1 MAFSGCSGLIEAD
14 IQGTGLDLYN
24 SQDIFAW
31 CSSLQQVTFG
41 DGVTRL
47 YPSSSSSFTTSSG
60 TFGGGACKSLRS
72 VSVGSGVK
80 EVPSYFLY
88 NCGNSNN
95 NISVSFAGKITS
107 VGNYAFDNSYITNL
121 VISLS
126 SCTVGSDGFSS
137 CPAVSSDNIDFS
149 QIVSIG
155 RWAFSSCRNLRG
167 PLDLSALSSIPDYAF
182 RDCSALTSVKFS
194 SNLASIRDCA
204 FMNCSS
210 LANVWFKGGPPSVGT
225 KPFSGVAS
233 GARGHYMASYASDW
247 LPQIGSDGKWQGLI
261 MAEIPG
267 PVLRVDSANPA
278 EGSLTL
284 AWNETLTVDGVTYS
298 VYRSA
303 NDTYS
308 ATDLVADGLTGTTW
322 TDTAYWSAEPVLKPL
337 NYWVVADGGGYG
349 ERASNR
355 IETRHRYGL
364 CVGYDA
370 YGVDST
376 PLRQSLADARLCHSL
391 AESTGFAMEPV
402 LKNSAA
408 SIEGIHN
415 ALIGLAQKA
424 KPGDSV
430 LFYIATH
437 GGIREEKDKAV
448 LIAYDG
454 QYNVTQLASDVAA
467 FDTGVGFIGIIMACH
482 SQAMAGGSELSGAAA
497 NWLIENGLAM
507 CTPNVAWVTSCGT
520 DESSYN
526 LEGST
531 LTMFGE
537 WFLNQG
543 WQNSH
548 ADDQLTGLDYGG
560 IHGDGKISLLE
571 LTEYATL
578 FAKGI
583 SDEKP
588 SHVYFQNEGVLE
600 KTIVANGISSTG
612 TGGPDVP
619 ASITAS
625 QGMFDSR
632 IEVSW
637 ATANGALWYWLY
649 VLKNGCSGE
658 AEADWKCLAYY
669 KQQPKFM
676 HKGSKLGGTY
686 QYRVRA
692 VNGSGVSAP
701 SPVAQGS
708 RGTATMI
715 NWLQEKGKELGALVG
730 EAVAEL
736 AAMPSANGMSLEG
749 CYVSG
754 IDPLDSNASF
764 EADLVREDGKWKAKP
779 KGGEKEGRVYRVE
792 GKKEMSD
799 ESWTDV
805 TDVEDLEA
813 EGWHF
818 FRLGVELAE

>member
-1 MAFSGCSGLIEAD
+1 MEEAFYRPSSRESWTGETGENMKSFCKYVCVGLGAAWCLVAGGTSAWGEVDGNWEYSQSAFELCSGLVSCAELPPSENLVGGRCVRKRAFQANKTQEEVEIPQSMRNGELKVVP
-14 IQGTGLDLYN
+14 T
-24 SQDIFAW
+24 S
-31 CSSLQQVTFG
+31 
-41 DGVTRL
+41 DGPALV
-47 YPSSSSSFTTSSG
+47 
-60 TFGGGACKSLRS
+60 FGGDSEVEVGQPVNFTVVAVNVPNPTVWLECGCFPEDSAC
-72 VSVGSGVK
+72 VFNF
-80 EVPSYFLY
+80 VPPNLSFYPDVPGDYIFVFG
-88 NCGNSNN
+88 CGDADYYLKASW
-95 NISVSFAGKITS
+95 
-107 VGNYAFDNSYITNL
+107 
-121 VISLS
+121 
-126 SCTVGSDGFSS
+126 TVT
-137 CPAVSSDNIDFS
+137 VN
-149 QIVSIG
+149 
-155 RWAFSSCRNLRG
+155 
-167 PLDLSALSSIPDYAF
+167 
-182 RDCSALTSVKFS
+182 
-194 SNLASIRDCA
+194 
-204 FMNCSS
+204 
-210 LANVWFKGGPPSVGT
+210 GG
-225 KPFSGVAS
+225 
-233 GARGHYMASYASDW
+233 
-247 LPQIGSDGKWQGLI
+247 
-261 MAEIPG
+261 MAEIT
-267 PVLRVDSANPA
+267 LQAQSANPA

-284 AWNETLTVDGVTYS
+284 AWDDTATVEGVTYS

-308 ATDLVADGLTGTTW
+308 ATDLVADGLTGTSW
-322 TDTAYWSAEPVLKPL
+322 TDTAYWSAEPILKPL

-349 ERASNR
+349 ERASKPL
-355 IETRHRYGL
+355 ETRHRYGL

-391 AESTGFAMEPV
+391 AESAGFDMEPV
-402 LKNSAA
+402 LENSEA

-415 ALIGLAQKA
+415 ALIALAQKA

-437 GGIREEKDKAV
+437 GGLRKAKDKAV

-467 FDTGVGFIGIIMACH
+467 FDTGVSFIGIIMACH
-482 SQAMAGGSELSGAAA
+482 SQAMAGGFELSGAAA

-531 LTMFGE
+531 QTMFGE
-537 WFLNQG
+537 WFLHQG

-548 ADDQLTGLDYGG
+548 ADSQLSGLEYGG
-560 IHGDGKISLLE
+560 VHGDGKISLLE

-578 FAKGI
+578 FARGS

-588 SHVYFQNEGVLE
+588 SHVYFQNEEVLG
-600 KTIVANGISSTG
+600 KTIVADGISSTG

-625 QGMFDSR
+625 QGVFDFG

-637 ATANGALWYWLY
+637 APANGALWYWLY
-649 VLKNGCSGE
+649 VLKGGCSGE
-658 AEADWKCLAYY
+658 SDADWKCLAYY
-669 KQQPKFM
+669 KQNPKFM
-676 HKGSKLGGTY
+676 HKGSILGDTC

-701 SPVAQGS
+701 SPIAQGS
-708 RGTATMI
+708 RGTAAML
-715 NWLQEKGKELGALVG
+715 NWLQEKGKELGLLVG
-730 EAVAEL
+730 GAVAEL
-736 AAMPSANGMSLEG
+736 AAMQSANGMSLEG

-754 IDPLDSNASF
+754 IDPLDPDASF
-764 EADLVREDGKWKAKP
+764 EAELVREDGKWKAKP

-799 ESWTDV
+799 EVWTDV

-813 EGWHF
+813 DGWHF
-818 FRLGVELAE
+818 FRVGVELAE